1 MPVNSRGQRVN
12 THKENQSHKQKAQAK
27 ALRKPSYSTGGNRGG
42 GSIGSASMGGGAG

>member
-12 THKENQSHKQKAQAK
+12 THKQKAQAQ
-27 ALRKPSYSTGGNRGG
+27 ALRKPKYSTGGNRGG